1 MNLKNLKIE
10 DKILK
15 NSRRDNMSTN
25 NWEMDCLQK
34 TPTLQLGSAA
44 AVFHKFSQIYSER
57 PVEPTTEHEMPF

>member
-1 MNLKNLKIE
+1 
-10 DKILK
+10 
-15 NSRRDNMSTN
+15 MSTN